1 MPSEQNGSKRQILSR
16 KGGSSHKTVN
26 QFFVCLL
33 NLGYLGILHAHRE
46 VCAEN
51 HKRALSLEL
60 LIIISNTVDGDQCN
74 VLGIPEY
81 PPNLEL
87 QKRGQKRQSFNTYM
101 GTPRFEKLTIAL
113 VRT

>member
-33 NLGYLGILHAHRE
+33 NLGYLGISHTHGE

-51 HKRALSLEL
+51 HKWALSPEL
-60 LIIISNTVDGDQCN
+60 LI
-74 VLGIPEY
+74 
-81 PPNLEL
+81 
-87 QKRGQKRQSFNTYM
+87 
-101 GTPRFEKLTIAL
+101 L
-113 VRT
+113 VKVQTNSK